1 VSKTQILLSGHGG
14 QGVLLLGDY
23 IAFSA
28 MLDGRHV
35 VYTPSYGP
43 ETRGGKAKCYVVISD
58 DEIDTPI
65 PDEPDLMIIMNQ
77 PSMDFVPLLGKEG
90 LLLYNS
96 SLIDGEPQR
105 RDINRIAVPATEIA
119 DSLAKELDEQI
130 LADMKDT
137 RFVAN
142 SVMFGAYVGAAAEQ
156 TEKLLDETLEHFLR
170 EKKAGLLELNMVAVE
185 RGLKHVRTLRA
196 AVPDSPRRIALSLD
210 TQRL

>member
-14 QGVLLLGDY
+14 QGVLLLGDC

-65 PDEPDLMIIMNQ
+65 PEEPDLMIIMNQ
-77 PSMDFVPLLGKEG
+77 PSMDFVPLLGRGG

-105 RDINRIAVPATEIA
+105 RDIKKIAVPATEIA
-119 DSLAKELDEQI
+119 DSLGRELDPT
-130 LADMKDT
+130 LLGDVKDT
-137 RFVAN
+137 RFVSN
-142 SVMFGAYVGAAAEQ
+142 SVLFGAYLGTPAGQTAE
-156 TEKLLDETLEHFLR
+156 KHLDETLQHFLAG
-170 EKKAGLLELNMVAVE
+170 KKAGLLELNRLAIE
-185 RGLKHVRTLRA
+185 RGLNYVTTHMGK
-196 AVPDSPRRIALSLD
+196 S
-210 TQRL
+210 